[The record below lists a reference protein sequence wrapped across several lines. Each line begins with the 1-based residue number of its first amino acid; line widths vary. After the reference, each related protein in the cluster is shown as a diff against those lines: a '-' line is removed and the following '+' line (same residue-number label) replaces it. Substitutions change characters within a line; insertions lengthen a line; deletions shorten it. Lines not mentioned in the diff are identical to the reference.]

1 MEKNAKTKKK
11 VLLGITGGVAAY
23 KAAEL
28 ARLLVKADFDV
39 HTVMTPAAKKFV
51 TPLTMRAVT
60 GNPVFE
66 SLFDPLHRSAT
77 AHIDLARDPDIAVIA
92 PATANALAKLA
103 LGLAD
108 DLLSTVLLA
117 IDLAT
122 CPVLLAPSMNTTML
136 MNPAVQENIRRL
148 AVRGYG
154 ILEPGEG
161 LLACQEVGKGRMAD
175 PLEILARVQKLLE
188 RKRDLEGRVIL
199 ITAGPTREALD
210 PVRYF
215 TNYSSGKMGYALARA
230 AVERGARV
238 ILVSGPSELSPPA
251 GVDFYP
257 VSSARE
263 MHRVVMDKVL
273 EAEIVIKAAAVVDYR
288 PELIQEEKI
297 KKGGDLVLKLVRNP
311 DILQAIGSEKGHR
324 FLVGF
329 AAETEALLEN
339 AVQKMEK
346 KNLDM
351 IVANDLKQEGAGFAV
366 ETNLVTLL
374 YRDGQVEEMPLMSK
388 YDLAHCILERISAH
402 SR

>member
-1 MEKNAKTKKK
+1 MEMNAKTKKK

-39 HTVMTPAAKKFV
+39 HTVMTPAAKKFI

-136 MNPAVQENIRRL
+136 INPAVQENIRRL
-148 AVRGYG
+148 AAGGYG

-161 LLACQEVGKGRMAD
+161 VLACQEIGKGRMAD

-188 RKRDLEGRVIL
+188 RKRDLEGRVVL

-251 GVDFYP
+251 GVEFYP

-273 EAEIVIKAAAVVDYR
+273 EAEIVIKAAAVADYR

-297 KKGGDLVLKLVRNP
+297 KKGGDLVLTLVRNP

-388 YDLAHCILERISAH
+388 YDLAHCILERISAR